1 MIKKIFFFIIILIIL
16 YDLFFNNKISNNL
29 SNNLVLNSNVT
40 NKIKNMIPDI
50 ISTSNDISNYTS
62 NDTLTDISND
72 STNYISNDS
81 TNYISNDSTN
91 YISNDSTNYTS
102 ENSYTSIENI
112 IPDIINQSIESSN
125 QSIESSNQSI
135 ESSNQNIESSID
147 INMYGKP
154 YEYAVNKFIH
164 WEFYDPKPWTKIIY
178 NYGDEYPF
186 YFYIKARIPSLNDYQ
201 NWKNIMHNLNFDP
214 RSGELIIPS
223 TDEETALSISNLIIS
238 NLKGDITLEEII
250 NKDLIAISV
259 LKCRKYEVVKHK
271 IREQLIQNIT
281 HSKLDLSKTSKPI
294 EIIHN
299 KKNNNL
305 DDIRTNNYFYYNQEK
320 NVEISDFGAYDGNEF
335 SFV

>member
-1 MIKKIFFFIIILIIL
+1 MFRLYYTCSDYKSLFLPFVEQHYEKFNFDSQVTKLEIVPNTEKEKFVLSLKNGNESSKSLLNWKIFLKEI
-16 YDLFFNNKISNNL
+16 N
-29 SNNLVLNSNVT
+29 
-40 NKIKNMIPDI
+40 
-50 ISTSNDISNYTS
+50 
-62 NDTLTDISND
+62 DISND
-72 STNYISNDS
+72 SFNYISKN
-81 TNYISNDSTN
+81 
-91 YISNDSTNYTS
+91 
-102 ENSYTSIENI
+102 TSIENI
-112 IPDIINQSIESSN
+112 IPDIINQNIESSN
-125 QSIESSNQSI
+125 QNIRISNQNL
-135 ESSNQNIESSID
+135 ESPNQNIESSID

-154 YEYAVNKFIH
+154 YDYAVNKFIH

-259 LKCRKYEVVKHK
+259 VKCRKYEVVKNK

-281 HSKLDLSKTSKPI
+281 HSKLDLNKINKPI
-294 EIIHN
+294 EIVHN
-299 KKNNNL
+299 KKNNNI
-305 DDIRTNNYFYYNQEK
+305 DDIRTNNYFYYNQERSGEV
-320 NVEISDFGAYDGNEF
+320 NDFGAYDGNEF